1 MVRGLGHV
9 GQVGEF
15 SRHTTGFVRQEAKG
29 ADRKMPVTEEAESG
43 VLQLA
48 TAEDL
53 RRRGA
58 LAEAMAACQMLIR
71 RTPDAPRVLLMAA
84 AISRDSQETA
94 RALEFV
100 ERALLTEPK
109 DPEII
114 CDAARIRRR
123 CGDAA
128 GAQEAYYAALVRDP
142 CWSVAHLGLAELHAD
157 AGRKPETI
165 YHLRIAVVNNPADLD
180 SRERLATVLGED
192 GQLNEAA
199 ALRRETL
206 RRAHRR
212 ITEEY
217 TKIRTPSATASPRA
231 AQLDRVAWVQS
242 LLVFAVSGVG
252 LAKFLEREESL
263 DEAIETYRSCLR
275 TLEEAAGQAASL
287 DGLRR
292 AFEAA
297 AFAFSHC
304 HHEMALLQEKQG
316 AIGGAI
322 YHMEEALRV
331 RGDQWDKPHAW
342 LGAIAA
348 RGGESISAIRDVVRD
363 YAGRSLLP
371 AHYPVTRWDFGRHAA
386 NWVAWAQEHWRG
398 AVRRR
403 HIALFG
409 AGPQE
414 IQVCFAIACVLFAQG
429 HRVDVVWSPSIRFH
443 APDEADIDAL
453 RWDEEMLA
461 RELTVF
467 SETRLPEG
475 LDLIDLRTIAPAPS
489 DPELKNVA
497 DNLARADVYRHA
509 GTTDVDLT
517 TQPVRGQ
524 WRWRMQRNL
533 DVLQRMGT
541 YTSEHSPDQL
551 VVFEGAAMETAAAFE
566 AARSQNVARLTWEKS
581 ADVSGAVMLAA
592 NSTPAQHDVA
602 ALWAEDEPHP
612 MTADR
617 RERVMAW
624 LSANEGGDHQDVKPR
639 GRHHPGKRAQELL
652 KELQLDDT
660 KPVVLLFAENAAA
673 LAALSRSAAFP
684 KVDDWLIGT
693 AEYFEAHREWQ
704 LVIRLHPDDTAED
717 AAEAANMFRRR
728 WVELPEN
735 IRIIPSVDPINNY
748 RLLEVAQL
756 GLYYTDRIGL
766 DMAVLGIQ
774 GITPGRP
781 FFGEIGFTREAE
793 TMEDFF
799 RLIRLALDD
808 PDRTAMTEQQVELA
822 WCFVDLMITTAA
834 KPFPWPHGRFWQS
847 IIEDWPMERV
857 LNDPSG
863 GIFEEFFAILGG
875 ERTLA
880 DGMVGSPD

>member
-1 MVRGLGHV
+1 
-9 GQVGEF
+9 
-15 SRHTTGFVRQEAKG
+15 
-29 ADRKMPVTEEAESG
+29 MPEKEEAERG

-48 TAEDL
+48 TVEDL

-71 RTPDAPRVLLMAA
+71 RTPEAPRALLMAA
-84 AISRDSQETA
+84 AISRDSQDTP

-100 ERALLTEPK
+100 ERALRAEPA
-109 DPEII
+109 DPELI
-114 CDAARIRRR
+114 CDAARIRLR

-128 GAQEAYYAALVRDP
+128 GAQDAYHAALVRDP
-142 CWSVAHLGLAELHAD
+142 CWSVAHLGLAELHAEAGEQPD
-157 AGRKPETI
+157 AI

-192 GQLNEAA
+192 GQVNEAA

-231 AQLDRVAWVQS
+231 AQLDRAAWVQS

-252 LAKFLEREESL
+252 LAKFLEREDNL
-263 DEAIETYRSCLR
+263 DEAIATYRFCLR

-304 HHEMALLQEKQG
+304 HHEMALLQEKQD

-342 LGAIAA
+342 LGAVAA
-348 RGGESISAIRDVVRD
+348 RGGDSISAVRD
-363 YAGRSLLP
+363 IVQKYAERTLLP

-386 NWVAWAQEHWRG
+386 GWVALAQEHWR
-398 AVRRR
+398 AAARRR

-414 IQVCFAIACVLFAQG
+414 IQACFAIACVLFARG

-443 APDEADIDAL
+443 APDGPDIDAL

-461 RELTVF
+461 RELTAF
-467 SETRLPEG
+467 GGKGLPEG
-475 LDLIDLRTIAPAPS
+475 LNLIPLSTIEPAPS

-509 GTTDVDLT
+509 GTMDVDLT

-541 YTSEHSPDQL
+541 YASEHAPDQL
-551 VVFEGAAMETAAAFE
+551 VVFEGAALESAAAFE
-566 AARSQNVARLTWEKS
+566 AARAQGVVRLTWESS

-602 ALWAEDEPHP
+602 ALWAEDAPHP

-624 LSANEGGDHQDVKPR
+624 LSANEGGDHQDIKPR
-639 GRHHPGKRAQELL
+639 GRHQPGGRAQALL
-652 KELQLDDT
+652 KELQLDVT
-660 KPVVLLFAENAAA
+660 KPVVVLFAENAAA
-673 LAALSRSAAFP
+673 LATLGRSAACP

-728 WVELPEN
+728 WVELPAN
-735 IRIIPSVDPINNY
+735 IRIIPSADPVNNY
-748 RLLEVAQL
+748 RLLEAAQL

-774 GITPGRP
+774 GVTPARP
-781 FFGEIGFTREAE
+781 FFGEIGFTREADS
-793 TMEDFF
+793 MDDFF

-808 PDRTAMTEQQVELA
+808 PDRTAMTEQQVDLA
-822 WCFVDLMITTAA
+822 WCFADLMIATAA
-834 KPFPWPHGRFWQS
+834 KPFPWPHRRFWRS

-857 LNDPSG
+857 LSDPSN
-863 GIFEEFFAILGG
+863 GIFEGVFAILGG
-875 ERTLA
+875 ERKLA
-880 DGMVGSPD
+880 DGIVGSPE